1 MNMNTLTWSTP
12 LLPRVNH
19 GKAGGVCMNKTYAF
33 LSTQIK
39 ELMISSTKV
48 AHVQLG
54 NSLEHA
60 LLVLIKSGY
69 SAIPVLD
76 SSYRIQ
82 GQISTTMILDHIL
95 GLERIEYEKLGDHT
109 VDEVM
114 NKKIPRLKESDYFLK
129 ALELSINHPFV
140 CMEDEEGVFL
150 GILTRKNILALVYQY
165 FRQENDSKNT

>member
-1 MNMNTLTWSTP
+1 MNTMKS
-12 LLPRVNH
+12 
-19 GKAGGVCMNKTYAF
+19 F
-33 LSTQIK
+33 LHNPIN
-39 ELMISSTKV
+39 EMMIASAKV

-82 GQISTTMILDHIL
+82 GQISTTLILDFIL
-95 GLERIEYEKLGDHT
+95 GLERIEHEKLSQHT

-114 NKKIPRLKESDYFLK
+114 NSKIPRMQVTDHFMK

-140 CMEDEEGVFL
+140 CIEDESGKFV
-150 GILTRKNILALVYQY
+150 GILTRKNILALTYQY
-165 FRQENDSKNT
+165 FRQHGDNKTT